1 MSIVSNFEPVKINS
15 NIVNF
20 NTDPFK
26 ELDVFP
32 APPFDDVETIRK
44 RNKSL
49 LDKFLE
55 LATSSDDKKEEESLE
70 FKIPDK
76 KESSNRSINHQT
88 SDKSYDDISFEE
100 LIKQENLPIKITS
113 GYRNTLTAQGKPSN
127 HSKRD
132 SKGNP
137 LAYDIKPKPGYTFED
152 LRKILYNN
160 PRVVAWF
167 RNRGWGVLEEMQ
179 DGKSR
184 GFYDVRGKF
193 HYTKASGPHFHIG
206 PDHYGV
212 EWYDS
217 KVNKNL
223 YYAQEGMKL
232 PKINFISNF
241 TVPEFTKPTIRFFNP
256 EDINPF
262 THNNSSSYNTELIE
276 GLYALAK
283 DKKASSSKQ
292 DPLLNSPFYLGN
304 DLPTS
309 RSSESQSSSEQSTSQ
324 QSYQAPT
331 YKQYTGSGAKL
342 LSDAI
347 TEYAK
352 TNPDVEKY
360 RDLLMFTADR
370 ESKFNPK
377 AQTPYGTAY
386 GFFGM
391 TKSTREWLVPGMTK
405 EQFGNNLQA
414 QVEAAY
420 KLMKTYLNG
429 EDYKKLRER
438 GLNDKQIA
446 TLGWLGPK
454 YYKDYA
460 RTGHASF
467 NSEKIKFQNG
477 RRDVID
483 FLNEYK

>member
-1 MSIVSNFEPVKINS
+1 MSIVSNFEPVKVNS

-26 ELDVFP
+26 ELDIFP
-32 APPFDDVETIRK
+32 APPFNDDETIRK

-49 LDKFLE
+49 LNKFLE
-55 LATSSDDKKEEESLE
+55 LATDTSSSDKKEVE
-70 FKIPDK
+70 FKIPSRSSDTTTH
-76 KESSNRSINHQT
+76 ESET
-88 SDKSYDDISFEE
+88 SSKSYNDDISFEE
-100 LIKQENLPIKITS
+100 LVKQENLPIEITS

-137 LAYDIKPKPGYTFED
+137 MAYDIKPKSGYTFED

-160 PRVVAWF
+160 PRVVSWF
-167 RNRGWGVLEEMQ
+167 KKRGWGVLEEMQ

-184 GFYDVRGKF
+184 GFYDIRGKF

-212 EWYDS
+212 EWYGS

-223 YYAQEGMKL
+223 YYAQEGIKL
-232 PKINFISNF
+232 PQINFISKF
-241 TVPEFTKPTIRFFNP
+241 DVPEFKKPEIRYFNP
-256 EDINPF
+256 EDVNPF
-262 THNNSSSYNTELIE
+262 TQSNSSNYNQELLE
-276 GLYALAK
+276 GLYNLAQE
-283 DKKASSSKQ
+283 KKASA
-292 DPLLNSPFYLGN
+292 DNPLTNSPFYLGN
-304 DLPTS
+304 SLPTS
-309 RSSESQSSSEQSTSQ
+309 RRSESQSSSE

-331 YKQYTGSGAKL
+331 YKQYTGNDAKL

-386 GFFGM
+386 GFFGI
-391 TKSTREWLVPGMTK
+391 TKSTREQLIPGISK

-446 TLGWLGPK
+446 TLGWLGIK

-460 RTGHASF
+460 RTGYASF
-467 NSEKIKFQNG
+467 NSEKIKSQNG
-477 RRDVID
+477 HRDVQD